1 MLVRRPGHPPK
12 TTNISSGRQLPGI
25 SPSAPHGAT
34 KAGLPGSSFGG
45 FRLQKLLM
53 HLGHDG
59 EGEAKPEH
67 VGGGDDADA
76 NPRPTRIGAP
86 DEPCWQGLRAL
97 EDYKRLY
104 YRSHARMHPMLQP
117 GTCLKAPWRLS
128 WVAARL
134 RSKVASLPSRRPLAD
149 PVLCLEWEATC
160 PSAKCLEGTS

>member
-1 MLVRRPGHPPK
+1 MTRNAGSAKTKAGRPSRKLSFFGGADTKRTENVDRPTTAGAFVAGADMLVRRPGHPPK
-12 TTNISSGRQLPGI
+12 TTDLSSGCQRPGI

-76 NPRPTRIGAP
+76 NPRPPHIGAP

-104 YRSHARMHPMLQP
+104 YRSHAHMHAML
-117 GTCLKAPWRLS
+117 
-128 WVAARL
+128 
-134 RSKVASLPSRRPLAD
+134 
-149 PVLCLEWEATC
+149 
-160 PSAKCLEGTS
+160 